1 MTSKALTIKG
11 SVKGI
16 AYVMNDKGLAQEVM
30 TNLLLG
36 DTPSELY
43 AEMRQIA
50 NHSQNPISK
59 AFFTAFFSPHAQYTR
74 GWGIAEWRNLTEQII
89 QALELQQNQFVCY
102 LHQSTKTPHIHI
114 YANRI
119 DLNGKNH
126 IVAHNIAQQ
135 VQAIAAEISKNR
147 HWKTAFENSQKQKID
162 IKTLLIECM
171 ASARSRDELYSMM
184 KSHGWLLRWNE
195 RNGQV
200 TGLRIIPKT
209 LYERDLENPLKA
221 LSAQKLGYKLSE
233 IDRALTVSV
242 ICEQIGLNAEK
253 ETSLDISTTMP
264 IFSDIQNNFNTID
277 ISSVSNSDSNAE
289 DNDFM
294 IKKKKKPKNKDITF
308 NI

>member
-43 AEMRQIA
+43 SEMLQIA

-59 AFFTAFFSPHAQYTR
+59 AFFTAFFSPHAQYTQ

-89 QALELQQNQFVCY
+89 KALDLQQNQFICY

-135 VQAIAAEISKNR
+135 VQTIASEISQNR
-147 HWKTAFENSQKQKID
+147 QWKTAFENSQKRKTD
-162 IKTLLIECM
+162 IKALLIKCM
-171 ASARSRDELYSMM
+171 ASARSRDELGSMM

-195 RNGQV
+195 RNGQI
-200 TGLRIIPKT
+200 TGLRIIPKA
-209 LYERDLENPLKA
+209 LYERNLERPLKA
-221 LSAQKLGYKLSE
+221 LSSQNLGYKLSE
-233 IDRALTVSV
+233 IDRALTVSN
-242 ICEQIGLNAEK
+242 ICEQIDLNAEK
-253 ETSLDISTTMP
+253 MNSLDISTTIP
-264 IFSDIQNNFNTID
+264 NLSDIQNNINTID
-277 ISSVSNSDSNAE
+277 ISSESHSGSNAE
-289 DNDFM
+289 DNEFM
-294 IKKKKKPKNKDITF
+294 IKKKKKPRINDITF

>member
-16 AYVMNDKGLAQEVM
+16 AYVMNDKGHAQEVI

-50 NHSQNPISK
+50 NHSQNHISK
-59 AFFTAFFSPHAQYTR
+59 AFFTAFFSPHAQYTQ

-89 QALELQQNQFVCY
+89 KALDLQQNQFVCY

-126 IVAHNIAQQ
+126 IVAHNIAQK
-135 VQAIAAEISKNR
+135 VQAIAAEISQN
-147 HWKTAFENSQKQKID
+147 HQWKTAFENGQKQKVD
-162 IKTLLIECM
+162 IKELLIECM
-171 ASARSRDELYSMM
+171 ASARSRDELDSMM

-200 TGLRIIPKT
+200 TGLRIVPKT
-209 LYERDLENPLKA
+209 LYERNLENPLKA
-221 LSAQKLGYKLSE
+221 LSGQKLGYKLSE

-253 ETSLDISTTMP
+253 ENGLDIPTTMP
-264 IFSDIQNNFNTID
+264 IFSDIQNNINTID
-277 ISSVSNSDSNAE
+277 ISSVSHYDSNAE

-294 IKKKKKPKNKDITF
+294 IKKKKKPKNNDITF